1 MSTATLEPPVAV
13 QTVPELGRVYLGD
26 CLGTMKTWPPSFVD
40 AVVTSSPYFH
50 LRSYLPD
57 GHESKAQE
65 IGHSETY
72 VEYLDR
78 MGAVMAELHRITKPA
93 GTFWLNVG
101 DTWCTTENRKLCP
114 PNFQL
119 GEQLDVPHWLID
131 RARKAGWRKV
141 SEVVWFKP
149 NSNPHF
155 SGRYPMYAHE
165 FCFQF
170 VKGTD
175 YFYDPLPIME
185 TASEQ
190 PDTKR
195 TLKRHA
201 RSVWS
206 IPTVSMN
213 GRKLMADFKQ
223 EGRYLERD
231 PACPFH
237 GDDPK
242 DEVLPLFAGTGDM
255 IFDCS
260 CKEVQDDFF
269 AAMPPKL
276 AERLIRCSTSDVGN
290 CSLCGVPASRL
301 TKKDRVATRPGKNVK
316 KDPAKKARKDP
327 GRHVSY
333 VESIGATWNC
343 KCVSQSQHRV
353 APIVFDPFCGSGT
366 TPVAAVLSGRNWLG
380 CELNPL
386 MVERLIPARLKAA
399 MKGK

>member
-1 MSTATLEPPVAV
+1 MSTATLEPPAKT
-13 QTVPELGRVYLGD
+13 QAIPELGRVYQGD
-26 CLGTMKTWPPSFVD
+26 CLATMKTWPPSFVD
-40 AVVTSSPYFH
+40 ATVTSSPYFH

-57 GHESKAQE
+57 GHEDKARE

-78 MGAVMAELHRITKPA
+78 MGQVMTELYRITKPT

-101 DTWCTTENRKLCP
+101 DTWCTTENKKLCP

-165 FCFQF
+165 YCFQF
-170 VKGTD
+170 VRGPE
-175 YFYDPLPIME
+175 YFYDPVAIME
-185 TASEQ
+185 LASDQ
-190 PDTKR
+190 PDKKR
-195 TLKRHA
+195 VLKRHA

-213 GRKLMADFKQ
+213 GRKLMADFSV
-223 EGRYLERD
+223 EGRYLERN
-231 PACPFH
+231 PSCPIH
-237 GDDPK
+237 GDDPL
-242 DEVLPLFAGTGDM
+242 DEALPLFAFNQTKP
-255 IFDCS
+255 IACE
-260 CKEVQDDFF
+260 CAEVEADFF

-276 AERLIRCSTSDVGN
+276 AERLIRCSTSEVGN
-290 CSLCGVPASRL
+290 CSLCGTPASRIN
-301 TKKDRVATRPGKNVK
+301 KKDRVATRPGTNTK
-316 KDPAKKARKDP
+316 KDPSKKARKDP

-333 VESIGATWNC
+333 VEQIGAIWNC
-343 KCVSQSQHRV
+343 KCVSQTQRRV
-353 APIVFDPFCGSGT
+353 PPVVFDPFLGSGT
-366 TPVAAVLSGRNWLG
+366 TAVAAVLSGRDWLG